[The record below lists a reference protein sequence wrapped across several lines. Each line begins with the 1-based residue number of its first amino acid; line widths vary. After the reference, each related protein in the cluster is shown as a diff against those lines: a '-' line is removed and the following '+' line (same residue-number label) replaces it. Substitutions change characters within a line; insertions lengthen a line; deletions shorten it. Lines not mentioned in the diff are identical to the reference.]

1 MSSTSA
7 ATSPNKSRGAVL
19 ASKNGKLKIER
30 GDRRVEY
37 IALHS
42 TVVARADTAQGNTT
56 AYEAQI
62 ENLKQVAALLRAELA
77 DMRAQR
83 DEWRARAERKS
94 LAASIAV
101 ASRARSFWRRT

>member
-7 ATSPNKSRGAVL
+7 ATRLNKSRGVL
-19 ASKNGKLKIER
+19 IAQNGKLKVER
-30 GDRRVEY
+30 GERRVERVE
-37 IALHS
+37 LHS
-42 TVVARADTAQGNTT
+42 TVVARADAAQGNTT

-62 ENLKQVAALLRAELA
+62 ESLKLVAALLRAELA

-101 ASRARSFWRRT
+101 ASRARSFWRRA

>member
-7 ATSPNKSRGAVL
+7 ATRLNKSRGGVL
-19 ASKNGKLKIER
+19 APKNGKLKVER

-37 IALHS
+37 IGLQSAA
-42 TVVARADTAQGNTT
+42 VARADAAQGT
-56 AYEAQI
+56 QI
-62 ENLKQVAALLRAELA
+62 ESLKQVAALLRAELA
-77 DMRAQR
+77 EMRAQR